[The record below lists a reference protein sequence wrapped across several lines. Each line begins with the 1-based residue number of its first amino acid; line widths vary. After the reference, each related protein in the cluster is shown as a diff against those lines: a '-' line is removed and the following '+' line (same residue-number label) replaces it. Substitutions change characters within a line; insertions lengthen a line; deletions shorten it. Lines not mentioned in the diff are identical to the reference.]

1 MGTVMD
7 SLKYFFST
15 VTQDGVLLPFLFMV
29 TAIFIALWVSISSYN
44 KGLNYVN
51 RAYTNRILTMGYV
64 WTLRFLIWGLY
75 FISML
80 FTIGAVGVLLDMR
93 AKSLISIGWIGI
105 TASSVYA
112 LLVGSLR
119 HYFQQHPDYVLNEK

>member
-7 SLKYFFST
+7 SLKYFFLT
-15 VTQDGVLLPFLFMV
+15 VSQDGVLVPFLFMA
-29 TAIFIALWVSISSYN
+29 TAMFIALWVTVSSYS
-44 KGLNYVN
+44 KGLFYVN
-51 RAYTNRILTMGYV
+51 RAYTNRILPTGYV

-75 FISML
+75 FTSML

-93 AKSLISIGWIGI
+93 SESLLSIGWIGI

-112 LLVGSLR
+112 LLVGSLGY
-119 HYFQQHPDYVLNEK
+119 YFQQHPDMY